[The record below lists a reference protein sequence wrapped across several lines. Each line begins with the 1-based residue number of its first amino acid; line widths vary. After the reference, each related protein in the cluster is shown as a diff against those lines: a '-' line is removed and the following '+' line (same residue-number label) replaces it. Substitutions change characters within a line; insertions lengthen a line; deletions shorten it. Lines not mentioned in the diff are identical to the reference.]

1 MAPKTLEGQT
11 LGKYRILEPL
21 GQGGMA
27 QVYRAYHASLDRY
40 VAIKILR
47 SDLVDD
53 AEFLARFTREARS
66 VAALRHPNI
75 VRVHD
80 FDVQDGQYY
89 MVMELLEGDS
99 LKAYLNRY
107 RARGERIPTGEIA
120 RILTDVLKGLAHAHN
135 EGIIHRDI
143 KPANILLTRKG
154 EAVITD
160 FGIAQIVGGTKYTVA
175 GALMGTLHYMAPEQ
189 GIGKNIDARSDIY
202 SLGVVLYE
210 MLIGHPPFDAD
221 TPLAILMKHLND
233 PLPLPK
239 EPGQAIP
246 EPFERVVLKALAKQP
261 DDRYQSAEA
270 MMQAVQETTVGLADS
285 GAATGDAITVA
296 PGEPA
301 QPSEAPTSPPLVFSG
316 TDRHNITDKQF
327 ASDDTDADLEQR
339 LRTGS
344 RSEVVPQGTAE
355 GTLKDVARA
364 AENLFASVGGV
375 VSVALNSAAEN
386 VRQGTAA
393 AGQEKISPDQG
404 STAQEL
410 AAVPHEPRPARAALT
425 GVGLLVGANL
435 LAVAVGTTTGW
446 WGLFEYGWPAELL
459 LVAIL
464 LSLLMGELGQ
474 IWLLVPVGILVGN
487 GFILAYCSL
496 SGFWGAWGFLWLVEL
511 LLVGGVI
518 YLAGFL
524 ARKHADAGRS
534 LALLLGRPVAILSG
548 MLIIILGFG
557 SIIASFLHRLFP

>member
-1 MAPKTLEGQT
+1 MAPKSLEGQT

-107 RARGERIPTGEIA
+107 RARGERIPASEIS
-120 RILTDVLKGLAHAHN
+120 RILTDVLKGLAHAHH

-189 GIGKNIDARSDIY
+189 GIGRNIDARSDIY

-210 MLIGHPPFDAD
+210 MLLGHPPFDAD

-233 PLPLPK
+233 PLPLPS

-246 EPFERVVLKALAKQP
+246 EPFERVVLKALSKQP
-261 DDRYQSAEA
+261 DDRYQTAEA
-270 MMQAVQETTVGLADS
+270 MMQAVQEAAASLADS
-285 GAATGDAITVA
+285 SAATAVA
-296 PGEPA
+296 PGELA
-301 QPSEAPTSPPLVFSG
+301 QPSAAPTTPPLVFSG
-316 TDRHNITDKQF
+316 TDRHNITDRQF
-327 ASDDTDADLEQR
+327 AADDTDADLEQR
-339 LRTGS
+339 LRTES
-344 RSEVVPQGTAE
+344 RSESTPQGATE
-355 GTLKDVARA
+355 GTLKDVAKA

-386 VRQGTAA
+386 VRQGASVAGKEITSAA
-393 AGQEKISPDQG
+393 QDSTGQDLPASPR
-404 STAQEL
+404 
-410 AAVPHEPRPARAALT
+410 EPRPARAALT

-459 LVAIL
+459 LVGIL

-496 SGFWGAWGFLWLVEL
+496 SSFWGAWGFLWLVEL
-511 LLVGGVI
+511 LLVGSVI
-518 YLAGFL
+518 YTTGFL
-524 ARKHADAGRS
+524 ARKHADAGHS
-534 LALLLGRPVAILSG
+534 LALLLGKPVAILSG
-548 MLIIILGFG
+548 LLIIILGFG
-557 SIIASFLHRLFP
+557 SIVASFLHRLFP

>member
-80 FDVQDGQYY
+80 FDVQEGQYY

-107 RARGERIPTGEIA
+107 RARGERIPAGEIA

-233 PLPLPK
+233 PLPLPS

-270 MMQAVQETTVGLADS
+270 MMQAVQEAAASLANGGVAPVEAITFAPDGSSQPSVASS
-285 GAATGDAITVA
+285 GA
-296 PGEPA
+296 
-301 QPSEAPTSPPLVFSG
+301 PLVFSG

-327 ASDDTDADLEQR
+327 AADDTDADLEQR

-344 RSEVVPQGTAE
+344 PAGAAPQGTAE

-393 AGQEKISPDQG
+393 GQESVSPDQEPA
-404 STAQEL
+404 AQAL
-410 AAVPHEPRPARAALT
+410 SAAPHEPHPARAALT

-435 LAVAVGTTTGW
+435 LAIAVGTTTGW

-464 LSLLMGELGQ
+464 LSLLMGEMGQ
-474 IWLLVPVGILVGN
+474 IWLLIPVGILVGN

-518 YLAGFL
+518 YLAVFL
-524 ARKHADAGRS
+524 ARKHADAGSS
-534 LALLLGRPVAILSG
+534 LAHLLGKPVAILSG
-548 MLIIILGFG
+548 LLIVILGFG
-557 SIIASFLHRLFP
+557 SIVASFLHRLFP